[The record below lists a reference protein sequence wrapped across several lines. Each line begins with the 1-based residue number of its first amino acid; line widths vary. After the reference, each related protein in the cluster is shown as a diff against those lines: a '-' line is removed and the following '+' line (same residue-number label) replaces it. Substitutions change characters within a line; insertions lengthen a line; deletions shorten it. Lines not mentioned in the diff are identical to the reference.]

1 MATETKTTAPT
12 ASTGTKKMEASF
24 LVDTTKC
31 IGCRGCQIACKQWN
45 QNLTDKTTM
54 GSTFTN
60 PPNLNSKTYTNIA
73 FFESE
78 QNGTLSWNFA
88 RNGCFHCKKPACVSV
103 CPVEALVKTPE
114 GPIIYREPRCIG
126 CRYCMLACPFNIPKY
141 EWEKV
146 SPRIQKCNFCYD
158 RLLAGMIPACAK
170 SCPTGTITFND
181 SIEKNL
187 QEAKKRIAE
196 HPGEY
201 HNHIYGEKE
210 AGGTS
215 VLLLSALPLDQIGH
229 AKVSDQVLPD
239 LTWKYIS
246 GIPAIIGVVLAAGIG
261 SWIITRRNQNMDKEG
276 E

>member
-1 MATETKTTAPT
+1 MTAL
-12 ASTGTKKMEASF
+12 STKKMEASF

-45 QNLTDKTTM
+45 QNGTDKTTL

-60 PPNLNSKTYTNIA
+60 PPKLNSKTYTNIA

-78 QNGTLSWNFA
+78 QNGAVSWNFA
-88 RNGCFHCKKPACVSV
+88 RNGCFHCKKPACASV

-114 GPIIYREPRCIG
+114 GPVIYRDERCIG
-126 CRYCMLACPFNIPKY
+126 CRYCLLACPFNVPKY
-141 EWEKV
+141 EWEKI
-146 SPRIQKCNFCYD
+146 SPKVQKCNFCYD

-170 SCPTGTITFND
+170 SCPTGTITYNN

-187 QEAKKRIAE
+187 AEAKKRIAE
-196 HPGEY
+196 HPGQY

-215 VLLLSALPLDQIGH
+215 VLLLSAIPLDQIGH
-229 AKVSDQVLPD
+229 AKVGDQVLPD

-261 SWIITRRNQNMDKEG
+261 SWVITRRMKHMDKED